1 MFYRITFLGRGHI
14 LIKKGMRDHKAK
26 LLGHHRQELSF
37 LFSFEMLLNVVCVC
51 VCFSFQFT
59 IQGERR
65 A

>member
-1 MFYRITFLGRGHI
+1 M
-14 LIKKGMRDHKAK
+14 KKGMRDHKAK

-51 VCFSFQFT
+51 VFSFQFT